1 MTYGTYDL
9 LHYGHIRLPQRAP
22 QLGDYLIV
30 ALSTDEFN
38 TLEGK
43 GNFYPYEVRIEMPEA
58 IRYIDLVIPENCWEQ
73 KMSDSETY
81 HADVVC
87 MGSDWRGDPRF
98 EALRTKCVV
107 VYFDRTSGISTTDIK
122 TRLGN

>member
-1 MTYGTYDL
+1 MELMTYSTMATSVCRSAPHSL
-9 LHYGHIRLPQRAP
+9 ETILSLPYRP
-22 QLGDYLIV
+22 MS
-30 ALSTDEFN
+30 STPSKE
-38 TLEGK
+38 K
-43 GNFYPYEVRIEMPEA
+43 SNFYPYEVRIEMPEA
-58 IRYIDLVIPENCWEQ
+58 IRYVDLVIPENCWEQ

-107 VYFDRTSGISTTDIK
+107 AYFDRTSGISTTDVK

>member
-1 MTYGTYDL
+1 M

-22 QLGDYLIV
+22 QLGDNLIV

-43 GNFYPYEVRIEMPEA
+43 NNFYPYEVRTEMPGA
-58 IRYIDLVIPENCWEQ
+58 IRYVDLVIPENCWEQ
-73 KMSDSETY
+73 KTSDSETY

-107 VYFDRTSGISTTDIK
+107 VYFDRTSGISTTDVK